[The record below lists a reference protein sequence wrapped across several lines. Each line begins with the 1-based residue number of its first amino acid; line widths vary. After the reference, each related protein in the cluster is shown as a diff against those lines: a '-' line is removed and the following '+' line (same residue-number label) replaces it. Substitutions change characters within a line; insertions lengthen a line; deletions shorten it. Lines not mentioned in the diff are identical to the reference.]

1 MSSTARSDLFGESHG
16 ISYCTADVCLLKKKV
31 FSSWDRFQI
40 PYPGGKG
47 LYVWG
52 QPLWVT
58 PDRSPKQISEE
69 GMELERILND
79 LTARAELAIHSDDP
93 VQQFLHNMKN
103 GREA

>member
-1 MSSTARSDLFGESHG
+1 MRWHFGGDLFGESYG
-16 ISYCTADVCLLKKKV
+16 IPYYPAHVRLLKKKV
-31 FSSWDRFQI
+31 FSSWDGFQI

-52 QPLWVT
+52 QPLWVKS
-58 PDRSPKQISEE
+58 DQSPKQISEK

-93 VQQFLHNMKN
+93 VRQFLHNMKD
-103 GREA
+103 GREV